1 MILARKMRDS
11 LIERGYEPRRTLR
24 YVEDKDGAHREADW
38 GRRFRKAL
46 PFLLRD
52 AGGAGA

>member
-1 MILARKMRDS
+1 MRDS